1 MKEIITPV
9 ARNLIEEELTRD
21 KFLRKTNFGDNDLY
35 VITHHDSPNTM
46 QEVGRLREVTFR
58 AAGGGTGKDV
68 DIDYFDQRENPYK
81 QLILWEPDSKEI
93 IGGYR
98 FFICGNKNIQDDLE
112 LATAKLFKFSDKFIQ
127 DYLPNL
133 IELGRSFI
141 RPEYQSTAK
150 SRKERFALDNLW
162 DGLGAIMINNPAKK
176 YFFGKVTI
184 YQSYNIKARD
194 LLLFFMEKYFS
205 DPDKLLVPK
214 EEVPIETP
222 QQELE
227 AIFDGLDYKEA
238 YKILSQKVR
247 ALGTRIPPLI
257 NAYMNLSPSLKT
269 FGTSVNKAFGTVM
282 ETGIMVTVDDLYP
295 SKVKRHVNSLLDE

>member
-1 MKEIITPV
+1 
-9 ARNLIEEELTRD
+9 
-21 KFLRKTNFGDNDLY
+21 
-35 VITHHDSPNTM
+35 
-46 QEVGRLREVTFR
+46 
-58 AAGGGTGKDV
+58 
-68 DIDYFDQRENPYK
+68 
-81 QLILWEPDSKEI
+81 
-93 IGGYR
+93 
-98 FFICGNKNIQDDLE
+98 
-112 LATAKLFKFSDKFIQ
+112 
-127 DYLPNL
+127 
-133 IELGRSFI
+133 
-141 RPEYQSTAK
+141 
-150 SRKERFALDNLW
+150 
-162 DGLGAIMINNPAKK
+162 
-176 YFFGKVTI
+176 
-184 YQSYNIKARD
+184 
-194 LLLFFMEKYFS
+194 MEKYFS